1 MQQNPS
7 SSYNP
12 QQDHASFMPCPPLG
26 FLDGFQTFGIPFP
39 NSPVTGFFN
48 QNPLGMP
55 SSLYKFAQPATLDRQ
70 VPMAQTMESG
80 FNYPTPYCSSYPFN
94 ISELATQEHHVL
106 PLPDPT
112 FQTSVPSFESRTQR
126 VQPPDT
132 FVDTQLADSE
142 TKKPTPV
149 SISADSIHNG
159 HLVQNGS
166 THFPAKSFD
175 SPSPKGSHNGAF
187 PRPVDGDFDFVEMNA
202 KFSKVEALK
211 EDTTS
216 RAIRLPPAPESLV
229 IPEKL
234 PQAFYDKKSSFFDN
248 ISFNTRERAENF
260 DVQAHREDE
269 HRRNVETFGSD
280 LVYKNYRGG
289 YRANF
294 QSGHRSVSTNES
306 SGYRGE
312 SFKRGRCS
320 SYGANAGY
328 SRNG

>member
-1 MQQNPS
+1 MQQNPP
-7 SSYNP
+7 SYNP

-55 SSLYKFAQPATLDRQ
+55 SPSLYNFGQPLHLGRQ
-70 VPMAQTMESG
+70 IPMESA
-80 FNYPTPYCSSYPFN
+80 FNYPTPYCSSYPSN
-94 ISELATQEHHVL
+94 ISELATQEPHVL
-106 PLPDPT
+106 PLPYPT
-112 FQTSVPSFESRTQR
+112 FQTSVPSFEPQTQR
-126 VQPPDT
+126 IQPPDT
-132 FVDTQLADSE
+132 VVDTQLADSD
-142 TKKPTPV
+142 TKKSASV

-166 THFPAKSFD
+166 TQSLAKYFD
-175 SPSPKGSHNGAF
+175 SPSSKGSHNGAF
-187 PRPVDGDFDFVEMNA
+187 PQPVDGDFDFVEMNA
-202 KFSKVEALK
+202 KFSKVEAVK
-211 EDTTS
+211 EDRPS

-229 IPEKL
+229 IPETL
-234 PQAFYDKKSSFFDN
+234 PQVFYDKKSSFFDN

-260 DVQAHREDE
+260 DVQAHRKDE

-312 SFKRGRCS
+312 SFNRGRYS
-320 SYGANAGY
+320 SYGANAGCLK
-328 SRNG
+328 ND